1 MAAWAAR
8 TNGKAKTRFPDAMLA
23 ALQSLVVSLSGL
35 QRPNPEIA
43 ATHHRIF
50 PGAPDRQQAKLLGT
64 IG

>member
-1 MAAWAAR
+1 
-8 TNGKAKTRFPDAMLA
+8 MLA